1 MEKLVLERK
10 VEDLLNRDLY
20 PMLKKFPKAEKFSLC
35 QEIKTCC
42 YEMLRFTLLA
52 NGVKSKR
59 RTYQEHIDA
68 NQKLLLVLLS
78 VACEQKYI
86 TRKKLEYLQGKLF
99 EIGRI
104 LGGWM
109 KSG

>member
-10 VEDLLNRDLY
+10 IEDLLNRDLY
-20 PMLKKFPKAEKFSLC
+20 PMLKKFPKAEKFALC
-35 QEIKTCC
+35 QEIKKAN
-42 YEMLRFTLLA
+42 YEMLRYTLLA
-52 NGVKSKR
+52 NNIRSQR
-59 RTYQEHIDA
+59 RAHQETIDA

-86 TRKKLEYLQGKLF
+86 TRKKLAYLQGKLG

-109 KSG
+109 RS

>member
-10 VEDLLNRDLY
+10 IEDLLNRDLY
-20 PMLKKFPKAEKFSLC
+20 PMLKKFPKAEKFDLC
-35 QEIKTCC
+35 RDIKRAC
-42 YEMLRFTLLA
+42 YEMLHYTLLA
-52 NGVKSKR
+52 NNIRSER
-59 RTYQEHIDA
+59 RRHQEKIDA
-68 NQKLLLVLLS
+68 YQKLLLVLLS

-86 TRKKLEYLQGKLF
+86 TRKKLAYLQGKLG

-109 KSG
+109 RS

>member
-10 VEDLLNRDLY
+10 IEDLLNRDLY
-20 PMLKKFPKAEKFSLC
+20 PMLKKFPKSEKFALC
-35 QEIKTCC
+35 QEIKKAC
-42 YEMLRFTLLA
+42 YEMLRHTLLA
-52 NGVKSKR
+52 NNIRSKR
-59 RTYQEHIDA
+59 RTYQEEIDA
-68 NQKLLLVLLS
+68 NQKLMLVLLS

-86 TRKKLEYLQGKLF
+86 TRKKLAYLQGKLG

-109 KSG
+109 RS

>member
-1 MEKLVLERK
+1 MVEKLVLERK
-10 VEDLLNRDLY
+10 IEDLLNRDIY

-35 QEIKTCC
+35 QELKKAC
-42 YEMLRFTLLA
+42 YEMLRCTMLA
-52 NGVKSKR
+52 NNIRTKR
-59 RTYQEHIDA
+59 KIYQEEVDA
-68 NQKLLLVLLS
+68 NQKLMLVLLS

-86 TRKKLEYLQGKLF
+86 TKRKLGYLQEKLF

-109 KSG
+109 RR